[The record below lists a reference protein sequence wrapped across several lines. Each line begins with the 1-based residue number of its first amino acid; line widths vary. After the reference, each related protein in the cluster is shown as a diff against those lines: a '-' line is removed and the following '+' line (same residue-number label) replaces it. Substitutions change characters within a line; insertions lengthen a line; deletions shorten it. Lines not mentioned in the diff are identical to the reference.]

1 MTLTANEVRNIVET
15 AKEEEIAKKRAEA
28 EEFCNGLEDT
38 IKACAEK
45 QYNHTDLIEAPRAI
59 INYIVKILKDNG
71 FEVKISTNTATGR
84 TSLSV
89 AW

>member
-1 MTLTANEVRNIVET
+1 MTLTANEARNILDA

-45 QYNHTDLIEAPRAI
+45 QCNHTDLIEAPRAI
-59 INYIVKILKDNG
+59 INYIVQVLKDNG
-71 FEVKISTNTATGR
+71 FDVKISTNTATGR
-84 TSLSV
+84 TSIGV